1 MNSRA
6 EILNGYALMLRPTKR
21 DKWSVWWKDKDVAE
35 ISKTIKGR
43 YLIELCY
50 SQDGYTL
57 IDDTNSL
64 DEAWEVL
71 KKYIVY
77 FKM

>member
-1 MNSRA
+1 MDSRA
-6 EILNGYALMLRPTKR
+6 EILNGYALMLRP
-21 DKWSVWWKDKDVAE
+21 DHGKWIVWWKDKDVAE
-35 ISKTIKGR
+35 ISKSIKGR

-57 IDDTNSL
+57 IDDANSL
-64 DEAWEVL
+64 DEAWELL